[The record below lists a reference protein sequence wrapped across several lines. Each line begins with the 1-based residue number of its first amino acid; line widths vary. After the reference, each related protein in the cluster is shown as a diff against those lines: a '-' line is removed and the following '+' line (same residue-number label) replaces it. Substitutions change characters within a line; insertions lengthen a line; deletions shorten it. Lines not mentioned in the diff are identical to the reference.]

1 MEETERKPIFTNTLQ
16 TSRELYLELFR
27 AMRKTVIVVICVM
40 GACFLAFLCYQMTQV
55 LRSAAYYGESFASV
69 GTFGLLLGCAVLW
82 VILIVRVLLAPKRAV
97 KRQMRMNQESYGTE
111 QMEVEMAFFDDAM
124 ELHNRTS
131 KNETRFVYT
140 AFKRAAETEN
150 LFLIRTA
157 QRQVIALSKLGF
169 DGMDIPGF
177 RAFMD
182 EKCPNAKRKWR
193 KAE

>member
-16 TSRELYLELFR
+16 TSREMYLELFR
-27 AMRKTVIVVICVM
+27 AMRKKVSIMICVI
-40 GACFLAFLCYQMTQV
+40 GACFLVYGCYHLV
-55 LRSAAYYGESFASV
+55 RLIRSLTYYGESFISEPA
-69 GTFGLLLGCAVLW
+69 FWLLLGCAVLW
-82 VILIVRVLLAPKRAV
+82 VILIVRVLLTPKRAV

-124 ELHNRTS
+124 EMHNLTS

-150 LFLIRTA
+150 LFLIWTA
-157 QRQVIALSKLGF
+157 QNQIIALSKLGF
-169 DGMDIPGF
+169 DGTDIVGF

>member
-1 MEETERKPIFTNTLQ
+1 MEENERKPIFTNTLQ
-16 TSRELYLELFR
+16 TSREMYLELFR
-27 AMRKTVIVVICVM
+27 AMRKKVNIMICVM
-40 GACFLAFLCYQMTQV
+40 GACFLVYGCYHLV
-55 LRSAAYYGESFASV
+55 RLIRSFTYYGESFVSEPA
-69 GTFGLLLGCAVLW
+69 FWLLLVSALLW
-82 VILIVRVLLAPKRAV
+82 VILIVRVLLSPKRAV
-97 KRQMRMNQESYGTE
+97 KRQMRINQESYGTE
-111 QMEVEMAFFDDAM
+111 QMAVETAFFDDAM
-124 ELHNRTS
+124 EMHNLTS

-157 QRQVIALSKLGF
+157 QNQIIALSKLGF
-169 DGMDIPGF
+169 DGTDIPGF